1 MNNYILIKT
10 DNENA
15 TFLIK
20 DGKSDYYEIFRFF
33 NISDETVNENKI
45 LVKAINQQEAL
56 KKFRIDF
63 PNLVKRVSKE
73 YYETELV
80 L

>member
-20 DGKSDYYEIFRFF
+20 DEEGGYYEIFRFF
-33 NISDETVNENKI
+33 NISDEAVNENKI

-63 PNLVKRVSKE
+63 PNLVKRASKE
-73 YYETELV
+73 YYETDLF

>member
-33 NISDETVNENKI
+33 NISDKTVNENKI
-45 LVKAINQQEAL
+45 LVKATNQQEAL

>member
-1 MNNYILIKT
+1 VNNYILIKT

-20 DGKSDYYEIFRFF
+20 DEEGGYYEIFRFS
-33 NISDETVNENKI
+33 NISDEVVNENKT

-63 PNLVKRVSKE
+63 PNLAKRASKE
-73 YYETELV
+73 YHETDL
-80 L
+80 LL